1 MALKGSLEDFSIV
14 NILQMIK
21 LEGKVGKLLLTDKDE
36 EVKITFD
43 KGMII
48 YAEGG
53 VARDEARIEKT
64 LMANSFIKP
73 EDWAAVK
80 KAHDDQLKPYWDLL
94 SKKVE
99 APILL
104 EMINRQTVDTVY
116 FALRWITGTYEFTP
130 VKNLRYNNKV
140 MRPMDVDG
148 ILMEGCRIADEWT
161 RVAASIPPFDSFIV
175 KNILGDEEQDSGQ
188 SSKKDD
194 EPKDF
199 RNSLEFDVLTARG
212 VTLKDSQIA
221 VLAVIGSGKN
231 IQDILNSARQGNFI
245 TLEAIS
251 ALLTMG
257 VIKASRKKGKTMMA
271 VDQSSAAIPLAICAV
286 LALMIAYGVYNHFVL
301 RMGEEAKTNNIVI
314 VQTEAARRGL
324 IKVDRALKTYYT
336 LNSDL
341 PESLESLVNNGF
353 LNKAD
358 SMDPWENAYMLEIE
372 NSSFKLYSTGP
383 DIGLVTDNIHL

>member
-73 EDWAAVK
+73 EDWVAVK

-94 SKKVE
+94 SKKVDS
-99 APILL
+99 PVLL

-175 KNILGDEEQDSGQ
+175 KNILGDEEPDSGQ
-188 SSKKDD
+188 QTKKG
-194 EPKDF
+194 EGPKDF
-199 RNSLEFDVLTARG
+199 RNSLEFDVLTSRG
-212 VTLKDSQIA
+212 ITLKDSQIA
-221 VLAVIGSGKN
+221 VLTVIGPGRS
-231 IQDILNSARQGNFI
+231 IQDVINSARQGSFT
-245 TLEAIS
+245 TLEAIA

-286 LALMIAYGVYNHFVL
+286 LALTIAYGVYQKVVL
-301 RMGEEAKTNNIVI
+301 KVGEEAKTNSIVI
-314 VQTEAARRGL
+314 VQEESARHGL
-324 IKVDRALKTYYT
+324 I
-336 LNSDL
+336 
-341 PESLESLVNNGF
+341 
-353 LNKAD
+353 
-358 SMDPWENAYMLEIE
+358 
-372 NSSFKLYSTGP
+372 
-383 DIGLVTDNIHL
+383 